1 MKNLTKVLAVA
12 VVATM
17 ALSSI
22 SVFAAETETTTDF
35 DRPAFSMN
43 VGARKGNF
51 KFGKLMNLTDEQK
64 AAMAEKIESG
74 EFKLGEKSFGK
85 KMFNG
90 EKPEL
95 TEEQK
100 AAITEKIESGEFKL
114 GERNFGKM
122 KGKMPGKKVFNGEK
136 PELTEEQKA
145 ARAEKIASGEF
156 KPMAK
161 AGKGMK
167 NFAKKA
173 PKLNANSTEVA
184 E

>member
-17 ALSSI
+17 ALSSV

-35 DRPAFSMN
+35 ERPAFAMN
-43 VGARKGNF
+43 MKAKDGNF
-51 KFGKLMNLTDEQK
+51 KFGKRLELTEEQK
-64 AAMAEKIESG
+64 AAMAEKIGS
-74 EFKLGEKSFGK
+74 S
-85 KMFNG
+85 
-90 EKPEL
+90 
-95 TEEQK
+95 
-100 AAITEKIESGEFKL
+100 EFKL
-114 GERNFGKM
+114 GERNFGK
-122 KGKMPGKKVFNGEK
+122 KMFKGEK

-161 AGKGMK
+161 AGKGMRA
-167 NFAKKA
+167 FAKKT
-173 PKLNANSTEVA
+173 PKLNANTTEVA